1 MNSDEF
7 SYKYL
12 RKIQQIEEDSTIP
25 TKIDITFYENLSR
38 YIENLKGRLNDES
51 SSYKQKILENEI
63 KNTKKIAKEIYEIRE
78 KKIILSAISKA
89 RGGNP
94 NIKNLIKEEI
104 NLFNSTFI
112 IMIQYRNIF
121 LENKALKIEEKDL
134 EKNEVYS
141 KIENDKI
148 ENTNEILIVIE
159 DIPEFIGIDTKK
171 YMLKKGDIISLPDNM
186 SNILLKKNVVKK
198 INYDID

>member
-12 RKIQQIEEDSTIP
+12 RKIQQMEEDSTVS
-25 TKIDITFYENLSR
+25 TKIDITFYENLSK
-38 YIENLKGRLNDES
+38 YIENLKKRLNDES

-104 NLFNSTFI
+104 NLFNSTFV

-121 LENKALKIEEKDL
+121 LENKSLKIEEKNL
-134 EKNEVYS
+134 EKNEES
-141 KIENDKI
+141 LKIENDKT
-148 ENTNEILIVIE
+148 ENANEILIVIE

-186 SNILLKKNVVKK
+186 SNILLKRNVVKK

>member
-12 RKIQQIEEDSTIP
+12 RKIQQMEEDSTVP
-25 TKIDITFYENLSR
+25 TKIDITFYENLSK
-38 YIENLKGRLNDES
+38 YIENLKKRLNDES

-104 NLFNSTFI
+104 NLFNSTFV

-121 LENKALKIEEKDL
+121 LENKSLKIEEKNL
-134 EKNEVYS
+134 EKNEES
-141 KIENDKI
+141 LKIENDKT
-148 ENTNEILIVIE
+148 ENANEILIVIE

-186 SNILLKKNVVKK
+186 SNILLKRNVVKK